1 MKCPNCGTEND
12 GDAVFCKKCGTKI
25 EVQSD
30 SEDISW
36 VDKVDF
42 TKGIDWEEE
51 EDQPEQ
57 KKEEPVIE
65 VDLSQKQR
73 AQMWEDLQRKKAEGK
88 QAEEPVYKEEDKSQ
102 EKRKNRE
109 EPEEELDVMPG
120 VNRRYTQKVS
130 QEPQKEAEIEDPYD
144 DDDYDFDEYDYQDEE
159 EEDRGKPPV
168 GIVVGIIGV
177 VAAIVVLAIVLFNV
191 FSNRGSGYIPSTRPV
206 GSIEESGDQKTTPAD
221 TTEAVSTTEEA
232 TEEETTQEET
242 TIEETTQEE
251 TTTIEETTMEET
263 TVEETTQPDPEPI
276 VQDGLTYRFQ
286 NGEAYV
292 GDCADEIT
300 EVYVASEVNG
310 YPVRYVDADAFRDC
324 QNLRKLYIPEG
335 VVEIGENALYNCTSL
350 SQIVLPSTLTKIGQ
364 GAFDY
369 CPPFTIVGQEGT
381 FAQQFANLYHVNFVA
396 GLEFTE

>member
-30 SEDISW
+30 SEDLSW

-42 TKGIDWEEE
+42 TKGIDWDEKI
-51 EDQPEQ
+51 DQPEQ

-73 AQMWEDLQRKKAEGK
+73 AQMWENLQRKKATEK
-88 QAEEPVYKEEDKSQ
+88 QVQESLKENREDKNLSL
-102 EKRKNRE
+102 EKGKRKDP
-109 EPEEELDVMPG
+109 EPEEVFD
-120 VNRRYTQKVS
+120 
-130 QEPQKEAEIEDPYD
+130 D
-144 DDDYDFDEYDYQDEE
+144 DDDYDFDEYDYEDDEE
-159 EEDRGKPPV
+159 NDDSKPPI
-168 GIVVGIIGV
+168 GILVGIIGV

-191 FSNRGSGYIPSTRPV
+191 FSNRNSGYIPSTRPV
-206 GSIEESGDQKTTPAD
+206 GSGSTSAD
-221 TTEAVSTTEEA
+221 TSKVQEMTTEEA
-232 TEEETTQEET
+232 TTA
-242 TIEETTQEE
+242 EE
-251 TTTIEETTMEET
+251 TTTVEETTVEETTVEETTVEETTVEETTEEET
-263 TVEETTQPDPEPI
+263 TVEETTQPDPEPV
-276 VQDGLTYRFQ
+276 VQDGLTYHFH

-292 GDCADEIT
+292 GVYSGEATEI
-300 EVYVASEVNG
+300 YVASEVNG

-324 QNLRKLYIPEG
+324 QNLKKLYIPEG

-369 CPPFTIVGQEGT
+369 CPAFTIVGQEGT
-381 FAQQFANLYHVNFVA
+381 YAQQFANLYHVNFVA
-396 GLEFTE
+396 GIEFTE